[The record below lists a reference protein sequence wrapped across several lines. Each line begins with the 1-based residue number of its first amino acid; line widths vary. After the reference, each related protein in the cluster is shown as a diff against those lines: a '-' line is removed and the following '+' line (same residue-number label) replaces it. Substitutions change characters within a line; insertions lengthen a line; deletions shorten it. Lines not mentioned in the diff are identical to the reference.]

1 VAPLAIG
8 ALDGESKTV
17 SAETDL
23 KQKVIGAF
31 KGFILN
37 CRLEPTKH
45 RTRLSDQDYDRW
57 YGFVQIG
64 EELFDLFPRKRD
76 LDILLSL
83 VDRLY
88 PDQTHRGMVSTSL
101 REATLEWL
109 KQGHSKDDQ
118 CSLEQSGQAF
128 LSEVEREIKAL
139 VVYVPVEGIEMAT
152 NEPVELA
159 RCQLCPNGPNSEL
172 QQVARRDSQR
182 ASRESS
188 DFLSAVEQAP
198 AYFKVTVRCHY
209 RKAFERAGEEAEL
222 ALNVLRFFLS
232 QSDTHLS
239 TVPTEMGILGTLH
252 EGTYKHMYIT
262 RDGVALD
269 EQFPGASASFRHT
282 EPFKID
288 KDTVTYIQN
297 RGLTSI
303 NLHLQSLKEG
313 AGSEIARSLL
323 RAISWFGKATNARS
337 TGESFLLY
345 AVAVEGLLLGGERPR
360 KETYALRIAALIT
373 RQGDEGIFPFG
384 GLISTTFDDNLE
396 AASDRSARF
405 RVVYE
410 RSVELFRIRNQIV
423 HGEKLDSEIA
433 RTDLHDFK
441 TLVRNAILSFVIGG
455 WDGLAEFKQ
464 WMSRSLD
471 TVYQFHPPP
480 V

>member
-1 VAPLAIG
+1 LDKLARPAWLLLSRSNSARAILLHKTSVAPLAIG

-37 CRLEPTKH
+37 YRLEPTKQK
-45 RTRLSDQDYDRW
+45 TRLSDQDYDRW

-88 PDQTHRGMVSTSL
+88 PDQTHRGMVSKSL

-118 CSLEQSGQAF
+118 CSLEQSAQAF

-159 RCQLCPNGPNSEL
+159 RCQLCPNGPDSEL

-198 AYFKVTVRCHY
+198 AYFRVTVRCHF

-232 QSDTHLS
+232 QFDTHLR

-252 EGTYKHMYIT
+252 EGTYNHMYIT
-262 RDGVALD
+262 
-269 EQFPGASASFRHT
+269 
-282 EPFKID
+282 
-288 KDTVTYIQN
+288 
-297 RGLTSI
+297 
-303 NLHLQSLKEG
+303 
-313 AGSEIARSLL
+313 
-323 RAISWFGKATNARS
+323 
-337 TGESFLLY
+337 
-345 AVAVEGLLLGGERPR
+345 
-360 KETYALRIAALIT
+360 
-373 RQGDEGIFPFG
+373 
-384 GLISTTFDDNLE
+384 
-396 AASDRSARF
+396 
-405 RVVYE
+405 
-410 RSVELFRIRNQIV
+410 
-423 HGEKLDSEIA
+423 
-433 RTDLHDFK
+433 
-441 TLVRNAILSFVIGG
+441 
-455 WDGLAEFKQ
+455 
-464 WMSRSLD
+464 
-471 TVYQFHPPP
+471 
-480 V
+480 